1 MSETD
6 AEFLDRLQ
14 PSWPGTNDSVRL
26 PMSDFDRLFALARR
40 GAAVDTNPQTVGETV
55 REDVP
60 KGFMAGWLLGVA
72 DAAKCADEF
81 ADKWATVWR
90 KGLKC
95 DSHLE
100 GMSDGADDVAQ
111 AIRALPPPPAGET
124 NER

>member
-40 GAAVDTNPQTVGETV
+40 GAAEA
-55 REDVP
+55 P
-60 KGFMAGWLLGVA
+60 KGFTAGWVTGRA
-72 DAAKCADEF
+72 DAAKVAEDLEN
-81 ADKWATVWR
+81 KWSAVWR

-100 GMSDGADDVAQ
+100 GMSDGAGDVAD
-111 AIRALPPPPAGET
+111 AIRALPPPPTGET
-124 NER
+124 NE